1 MRDSWKAPLLVLAG
15 LSFLAGC
22 TARPDDPL
30 GKAAVRGDLTE
41 VGRLIRAG
49 ASLRARNGALVWA
62 ARFGQP
68 DAVSLLVKNGA
79 DPNVISGVN
88 GWPALMHAIHKD
100 QPASVR
106 ALLEHGADAN
116 ARGDNG
122 ETPMMMAA
130 GYGYTEIVRILLEH
144 GADAHATLSNGEN
157 ALDFALSGVMDIG
170 RFTFG
175 HCQRDTVRLLRE
187 SVPDL
192 RPKDEAKLRS
202 CS

>member
-1 MRDSWKAPLLVLAG
+1 MRECWKAPFLVAALLG
-15 LSFLAGC
+15 LLAGC

-30 GKAAVRGDLTE
+30 GKAAARGDLSE
-41 VGRLIRAG
+41 LGRLMRAG
-49 ASLRARNGALVWA
+49 ALVGARNGALVWA
-62 ARFGQP
+62 ARSGQP

-79 DPNVISGVN
+79 DPNVVSGVN

-100 QPASVR
+100 QPAAVR
-106 ALLEHGADAN
+106 ALLNNGADGN

-130 GYGYTEIVRILLEH
+130 GYGYTDIVRILLEH
-144 GADAHATLSNGEN
+144 GADARATLSNGEN
-157 ALDFALSGVMDIG
+157 ALDFALSGMADID

-175 HCQRDTVRLLRE
+175 HCQSDTVRLLRQ

-192 RPKDEAKLRS
+192 HPKDSAKLRS